1 MVTSPEHLFQQG
13 AKETRIEPRHDRRSV
28 TSDAGGVLIS
38 IFLIG
43 MYQELRNGVAAERQS

>member
-1 MVTSPEHLFQQG
+1 MVTSPEHPFQQG
-13 AKETRIEPRHDRRSV
+13 AKETRIEHRRERRSV
-28 TSDAGGVLIS
+28 TSDDSGVLIS

>member
-1 MVTSPEHLFQQG
+1 MVTSPEHPFQQG

-28 TSDAGGVLIS
+28 TSDDSGVSIS